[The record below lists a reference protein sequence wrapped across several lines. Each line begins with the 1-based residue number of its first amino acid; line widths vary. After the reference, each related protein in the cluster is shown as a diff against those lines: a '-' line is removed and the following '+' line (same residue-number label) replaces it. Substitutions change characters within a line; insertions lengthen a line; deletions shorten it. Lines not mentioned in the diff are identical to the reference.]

1 MGQLPSIFQFCPRF
15 RQNLQLAFTP
25 AHNEVLPSHEKR
37 EGLHRFASSWVAL
50 ELAFHVGICLGFFS
64 VTAEDLLQVEAKGDD
79 VQNKPG

>member
-1 MGQLPSIFQFCPRF
+1 MKYCQVMKNGKV
-15 RQNLQLAFTP
+15 FT
-25 AHNEVLPSHEKR
+25 ALR
-37 EGLHRFASSWVAL
+37 AAGLAL